1 MTVQKTTASANRAAY
16 TEERA
21 LGLDVTT
28 RFVGYEATEAP
39 ARVVALLK
47 GTEPV
52 ERAGTGEE
60 VQVILDATPF
70 YAESGGQV
78 GDTGWLRVDGASA
91 RVLDTMKRD
100 GVTVHRAR
108 VESGELTTGA
118 ELTAAVD
125 AERRVALTRAHT
137 ATHLL
142 HAALRTVLGEHV
154 VQRGSVVEPDRLR
167 FDFSHPGPVSPDEL
181 AEIERLANEA
191 VLRDTPV
198 RIEQKPLEEA
208 RALGAMALFGEK
220 YGEVVRVVQV
230 PGFSIELCG
239 GTHAPSTGTIG
250 QVKVTVESGVASG
263 VRRID
268 AVTGLA
274 ALRHAHALE
283 ARLRTAAEALEG
295 PADQLV
301 ERIGG
306 LREQIAALRRQVQEL
321 RRASA
326 GGAMDA
332 LLDRQQTIEGVPL
345 IAAPTEAGD
354 ADTVKSLVDA
364 LAQRLRSGVVL
375 LGGATDGR
383 ALFVAKV
390 TPDWVER
397 GVHAGN
403 LVREIAKRADGR
415 GGGQAAFAQAGGS
428 ADKLT
433 EALAA
438 APDVLRAQLKG

>member
-1 MTVQKTTASANRAAY
+1 
-16 TEERA
+16 
-21 LGLDVTT
+21 
-28 RFVGYEATEAP
+28 
-39 ARVVALLK
+39 
-47 GTEPV
+47 
-52 ERAGTGEE
+52 
-60 VQVILDATPF
+60 
-70 YAESGGQV
+70 
-78 GDTGWLRVDGASA
+78 
-91 RVLDTMKRD
+91 
-100 GVTVHRAR
+100 
-108 VESGELTTGA
+108 
-118 ELTAAVD
+118 
-125 AERRVALTRAHT
+125 
-137 ATHLL
+137 
-142 HAALRTVLGEHV
+142 V

-167 FDFSHPGPVSPDEL
+167 FDFSHPGPVAPDEL

-198 RIEQKPLEEA
+198 RIEQKSLEEA
-208 RALGAMALFGEK
+208 RAIGAMALFGEK

-239 GTHAPSTGTIG
+239 GTHAPSTGAIG

-274 ALRHAHALE
+274 ALRHAHTLE
-283 ARLRTAAEALEG
+283 ARLRAAAEALEG

-306 LREQIAALRRQVQEL
+306 LREQMSALRRQVQEL

-332 LLDRQQTIEGVPL
+332 LLDRQQTVEGVPL
-345 IAAPTEAGD
+345 IAAPTESGD

-364 LAQRLRSGVVL
+364 LAQRLRSGVIL

-438 APDVLRAQLKG
+438 APDVLRAQLQG